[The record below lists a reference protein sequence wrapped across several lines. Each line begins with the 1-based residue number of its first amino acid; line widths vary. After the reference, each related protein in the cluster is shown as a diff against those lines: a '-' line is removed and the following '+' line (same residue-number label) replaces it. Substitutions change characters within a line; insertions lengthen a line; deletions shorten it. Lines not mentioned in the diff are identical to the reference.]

1 MDGRFRDRTA
11 AGRQLAER
19 LAQRPGLEDA
29 VVLALPRGGVPVGY
43 EIAKALGAELDV
55 MVVRKLGVPGHEEL
69 AMGAI
74 ASGGVRIMNEDVL
87 EMLYIPEAV
96 IERTA
101 AREQAELERRE
112 RAYRGGREAPRLSG
126 RPVILVDDG
135 VATGSTMRAAIR
147 AVRQQRPE
155 RVLVAVPVAP
165 PEVCELLAGE
175 ADEVVCLLTPEPF
188 IAISV
193 WYDSFPQL
201 GDDEVRA
208 LLAEAARTARERGS
222 RPA

>member
-1 MDGRFRDRTA
+1 VDTRFRDRTE

-43 EIAKALGAELDV
+43 EIAKALGSELDV
-55 MVVRKLGVPGHEEL
+55 IVVRKLGVPGHEEL

-74 ASGGVRIMNEDVL
+74 ASGGVRIMNEEVL
-87 EMLYIPEAV
+87 EMLHIPAAV

-101 AREQAELERRE
+101 AREQTELERRE
-112 RAYRGGREAPRLSG
+112 RAYRGGREAPRVSG

-135 VATGSTMRAAIR
+135 AATGSTIRAAIR
-147 AVRQQRPE
+147 AVRQQGPE

-165 PEVCELLAGE
+165 PEVCEMLAGE

-193 WYDSFPQL
+193 WYESFPQL

-208 LLAEAARTARERGS
+208 LLAEAAHPAREGGPR
-222 RPA
+222 RA

>member
-1 MDGRFRDRTA
+1 MNRRFRDRTE

-19 LAQRPGLEDA
+19 LAQKPGLEDA

-55 MVVRKLGVPGHEEL
+55 IVVRKLGVPGHEEL

-74 ASGGVRIMNEDVL
+74 ASGGVRIMNEDVVETL
-87 EMLYIPEAV
+87 RIPEEE

-101 AREQAELERRE
+101 AREQEELERRE
-112 RAYRGGREAPRLSG
+112 RAYRGGREAPRVSG

-135 VATGSTMRAAIR
+135 AATGSTIRAAIR
-147 AVRQQRPE
+147 AVRRQGPA

-165 PEVCELLAGE
+165 PEACELLARE
-175 ADEVVCLLTPEPF
+175 ADDVVCLLTPEPF
-188 IAISV
+188 VAISV
-193 WYDSFPQL
+193 WYESFPQL

-208 LLAEAARTARERGS
+208 LLAEAAQPVQERGTRS
-222 RPA
+222 A

>member
-1 MDGRFRDRTA
+1 MA
-11 AGRQLAER
+11 AGQQLAER

-43 EIAKALGAELDV
+43 EIAKALGADLDV

-112 RAYRGGREAPRLSG
+112 RAYRGGREPPSVSG

-135 VATGSTMRAAIR
+135 VATGSTIRAAIR
-147 AVRQQRPE
+147 AVRRQRPE

-165 PEVCELLAGE
+165 PDVCEMLRAE

-208 LLAEAARTARERGS
+208 LLDEAARTARERGRRS
-222 RPA
+222 A